1 MSSPMSTTARLA
13 VLVTVLVALAVPT
26 AAVADRDSATTDLAA
41 ARAATATFHRTDA
54 AAGAGFGAF
63 PAGVPLHE
71 CISALDE
78 HAAMGIHWLHPG
90 RLDTHLD
97 PAEPEVLVYEPVANG
112 RLRLVALEYVVFA
125 DAWAAEHGDTTPQ
138 LFGRDL
144 TYVGEPNRYEI
155 PAFWQLHAWVF
166 KANPHGM
173 FADHN
178 PRVTCEF
185 G

>member
-1 MSSPMSTTARLA
+1 MRTITRFLA
-13 VLVTVLVALAVPT
+13 VLALLCGLAAP
-26 AAVADRDSATTDLAA
+26 AVASAGDHGTNVDLAR
-41 ARAATATFHRTDA
+41 ARAAAAGYHDTARA
-54 AAGAGFGAF
+54 AADGFGPF

-71 CISALDE
+71 CITALDGS
-78 HAAMGIHWLHPG
+78 AAMGIHWLDPT
-90 RLDTHLD
+90 RLDASLD
-97 PAEPEVLVYEPVANG
+97 PAEPEVLVYEPMADG

-125 DAWAAEHGDTTPQ
+125 DAWTAEHGDTTPQ

-155 PAFWQLHAWVF
+155 PAFWQVHAWVF
-166 KANPHGM
+166 RHNPAGM

-178 PRVTCEF
+178 PKVTCDN